1 MCFMEKIHVLDEL
14 SSGTCYSSVG
24 GEFSIKESTALN
36 KGSLNRKTNKT
47 RLYIDGFMKML

>member
-1 MCFMEKIHVLDEL
+1 MCIMEKIHVLDEL

-24 GEFSIKESTALN
+24 GEFNIKQSTALN

-47 RLYIDGFMKML
+47 RLYRDGFMKML